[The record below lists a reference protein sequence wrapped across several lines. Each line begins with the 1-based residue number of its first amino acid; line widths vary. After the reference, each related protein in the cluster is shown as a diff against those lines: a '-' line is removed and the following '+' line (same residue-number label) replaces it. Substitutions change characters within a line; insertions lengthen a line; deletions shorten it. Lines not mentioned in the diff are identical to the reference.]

1 MAVSLMD
8 VWNIETFDGNLLA
21 ELKANETL
29 VRKYIVTDREIF
41 LEREAAALKA
51 AYRTNPYAETYYRFL
66 EDLGRDME
74 TRTIRAWHYT
84 RLTDAEVEQ
93 LRTIGIALS
102 SLDATRR
109 RLEAQVAAGVIS
121 DEIVNALFA
130 ASPFQHSEQ
139 VGPRSDKF
147 WLTSHP
153 VEIGDSGVTLLLAN
167 WGGEAVYFWLNDA
180 QLQAAVASIGK
191 PRVIEVAV
199 PLEATRHAYLAG
211 KAVVAAFARSLGCR
225 PDFRAFDLYTARV
238 LGPDAILA
246 VHTEGEATFVEIGKA
261 YPEKFSPMAK

>member
-121 DEIVNALFA
+121 DEIANALFA

-153 VEIGDSGVTLLLAN
+153 VEIGDSGVNPASRQLGRRGGVFLA
-167 WGGEAVYFWLNDA
+167 E
-180 QLQAAVASIGK
+180 
-191 PRVIEVAV
+191 
-199 PLEATRHAYLAG
+199 
-211 KAVVAAFARSLGCR
+211 
-225 PDFRAFDLYTARV
+225 
-238 LGPDAILA
+238 
-246 VHTEGEATFVEIGKA
+246 
-261 YPEKFSPMAK
+261 